1 MESDD
6 LKKRFDE
13 LIVEIRGGLTARGE
27 KDPDSM
33 LKIDENRLIVHYKMA
48 RSALGGWILFR
59 FEPDPKELLKEGAKV
74 AVRFFTQLEEVKKR
88 RGLS

>member
-13 LIVEIRGGLTARGE
+13 LIVEIRV
-27 KDPDSM
+27 
-33 LKIDENRLIVHYKMA
+33 KIDENRLIVDYKMA

-74 AVRFFTQLEEVKKR
+74 AVRFFTQLEEVKKK